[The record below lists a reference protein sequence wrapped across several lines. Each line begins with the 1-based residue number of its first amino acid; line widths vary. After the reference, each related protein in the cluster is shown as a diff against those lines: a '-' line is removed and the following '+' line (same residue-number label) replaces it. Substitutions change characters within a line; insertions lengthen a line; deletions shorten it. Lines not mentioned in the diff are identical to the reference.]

1 MPKPVKNQPL
11 FKEPPKPKRPSDP
24 IKAAQA
30 IQAEHQGR
38 VKGRPAAGQPI
49 FDPEQ
54 VIREHMRKLGAKGGK
69 VSGAKRMEMPERQRK
84 AIAKKA
90 AAARWGRLPSKSGK
104 TGSETKRA

>member
-11 FKEPPKPKRPSDP
+11 FKEPPKPRRPSDP

-30 IQAEHQGR
+30 IQVEHQAR
-38 VKGRPAAGQPI
+38 VKGRPAADQPI

-69 VSGAKRMEMPERQRK
+69 VSGAARMTNLSATKRKQ
-84 AIAKKA
+84 IAKKA
-90 AAARWGRLPSKSGK
+90 AAARWSKRDK
-104 TGSETKRA
+104 T